1 MYLGNTLVHVQLFF
15 PLHDADLGASSQ
27 EGEATQET
35 SHMTI
40 DDQSKSKKEPANL
53 RGGSL
58 SLARIQS
65 LVSMT
70 TPRDGYQIG
79 NVGNPAF
86 VEFDLSIDGFASL
99 FIPSVFP
106 QSYQVRTMD
115 PLPLWC
121 NGRPFTIMM

>member
-1 MYLGNTLVHVQLFF
+1 M
-15 PLHDADLGASSQ
+15 
-27 EGEATQET
+27 QET

-40 DDQSKSKKEPANL
+40 DDQSQSKNEPTNHPEPY
-53 RGGSL
+53 GSPL

-79 NVGNPAF
+79 NIGNPAF

-106 QSYQVRTMD
+106 QSFLQVRA
-115 PLPLWC
+115 LARVSC
-121 NGRPFTIMM
+121 GGRGEV